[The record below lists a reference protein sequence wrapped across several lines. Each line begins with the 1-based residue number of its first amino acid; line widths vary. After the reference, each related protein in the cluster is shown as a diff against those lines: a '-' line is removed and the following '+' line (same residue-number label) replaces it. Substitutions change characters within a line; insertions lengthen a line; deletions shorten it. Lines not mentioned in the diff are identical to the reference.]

1 MSSDSTGE
9 IYMITKADGSGV
21 DNVRGVSHGAAGGSQ
36 GRNSLSPAP
45 SAGHGMRNSHSGHG
59 NFKVAGAA
67 LAVGALPMVFE

>member
-21 DNVRGVSHGAAGGSQ
+21 DNVRGVSHGSAGP
-36 GRNSLSPAP
+36 SPAP
-45 SAGHGMRNSHSGHG
+45 SAGHGMRNSQSGHG

>member
-9 IYMITKADGSGV
+9 IYMITKTDGSGV
-21 DNVRGVSHGAAGGSQ
+21 DNVRGFAHGGSQ
-36 GRNSLSPAP
+36 GGNSPSPAP
-45 SAGHGMRNSHSGHG
+45 SAGHGMRNSHG